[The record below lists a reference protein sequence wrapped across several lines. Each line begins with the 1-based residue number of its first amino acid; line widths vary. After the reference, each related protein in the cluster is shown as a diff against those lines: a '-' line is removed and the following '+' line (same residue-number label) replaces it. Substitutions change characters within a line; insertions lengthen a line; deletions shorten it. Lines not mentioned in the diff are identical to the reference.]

1 MPTQQPSSL
10 SAFRYNYCPRARRQ
24 PFTRDRDPLSTYS
37 GQGCPLRRIIQK
49 TPKGFAKP
57 DFLIHIHYSLFTIH
71 YSLFRADTE
80 SRNRG
85 AQLEYCPIIML
96 LCPYPTTWNARHA
109 ATHNATGRAG
119 EGDSRGTIT
128 TLWCSSFLPHCEE
141 ALSTATVGVAG
152 FRLGNGTT
160 FLILMDKRVRHLK
173 QTTLERLQNPTQD
186 GLYSGV
192 PMGRKSRKSKS
203 NYSVP
208 INV

>member
-1 MPTQQPSSL
+1 MQP
-10 SAFRYNYCPRARRQ
+10 RTMQRGGRARGIHEEQLLRCGVPPPP
-24 PFTRDRDPLSTYS
+24 PF
-37 GQGCPLRRIIQK
+37 
-49 TPKGFAKP
+49 
-57 DFLIHIHYSLFTIH
+57 FLIVRK
-71 YSLFRADTE
+71 LFRP
-80 SRNRG
+80 RP
-85 AQLEYCPIIML
+85 L
-96 LCPYPTTWNARHA
+96 
-109 ATHNATGRAG
+109 
-119 EGDSRGTIT
+119 
-128 TLWCSSFLPHCEE
+128 
-141 ALSTATVGVAG
+141 VGVAG